1 MLLAGQSSRCGWQG
15 GALDW
20 SNFRG
25 QPNPA
30 PGPEATGKIA
40 DFAGPQSSS
49 FGNSTVTRSRTPA
62 IIFLLLV
69 WPSGLLAKE
78 FTGRVVGVTDGDTIS
93 VLHAGRA
100 EKIRLYG
107 IDAPERGQPFTHSA
121 KEFVS
126 KLCFGKEVTRE
137 APWTRSLPSN
147 AWGCPAAGWAQPES
161 RDRQTGF
168 AWWFRQYAPHD
179 TKLEKLE
186 KGSRQLK
193 RGLWSEPDPV
203 PPWEWRRQKPTAVKQ

>member
-126 KLCFGKEVTRE
+126 KLCFGKEVTVK
-137 APWTRSLPSN
+137 PL
-147 AWGCPAAGWAQPES
+147 G
-161 RDRQTGF
+161 RDRYRRTLG
-168 AWWFRQYAPHD
+168 D
-179 TKLEKLE
+179 VLL
-186 KGSRQLK
+186 
-193 RGLWSEPDPV
+193 PDGRNLNH
-203 PPWEWRRQKPTAVKQ
+203 EIVKQVSPGGFVNMRHTILSWRS